1 MNSPGRIKTQRN
13 RVFYRICGLQRNIV
27 IVKKPGFWLPV
38 RPNLKSTSAMTNNP
52 KKLTIRNKSFEWGKR
67 TYLMGVLNV
76 TPDSFSDGGDFN
88 TIESAVA
95 QAENMVLKSGVDI
108 IDIGGQSTRPG
119 AAEIS
124 LAEEIDR
131 VIPVV
136 QMLRQKAD
144 IFGSIPISVDTT
156 RADVAQA
163 AVEAGADIINDISGA
178 TFDSEMLSTVSK
190 LAVPIILMHIRGTPQ
205 TMQKL
210 TDYRDLIGEIGEFL
224 ESRIAAAVAAG
235 IDKSQIIIDPGI
247 GFAKTYSQNLEIL
260 RELPKFRS
268 LNCPILVGVSRK
280 SFIGQILNQP
290 FAKQRVWGTAAA
302 CTGAIA
308 NSADILRVHD
318 VREMHDVCQV
328 ADAIFRYQS

>member
-1 MNSPGRIKTQRN
+1 
-13 RVFYRICGLQRNIV
+13 
-27 IVKKPGFWLPV
+27 
-38 RPNLKSTSAMTNNP
+38 MTNTLS
-52 KKLTIRNKSFEWGKR
+52 KITIRNKIFEWGKR
-67 TYLMGVLNV
+67 TYLMGVLNI

-88 TIESAVA
+88 TIESALA
-95 QAENMVLKSGVDI
+95 QAENMVKCGVDI

-124 LAEEIDR
+124 LQQELDR
-131 VIPVV
+131 VIPVIEI
-136 QMLRQKAD
+136 LRQKAD
-144 IFGSIPISVDTT
+144 IFAGIPISVDTT
-156 RADVAQA
+156 RAQVAKA
-163 AVEAGADIINDISGA
+163 SIEAGADIVNDISGA
-178 TFDSEMLSTVSK
+178 TFDSEMLSTVAK
-190 LAVPIILMHIRGTPQ
+190 LKVPIILMHLRGTPQ

-224 ESRIAAAVAAG
+224 QGQISLAVAAG

-260 RELPKFRS
+260 RELPKFRD

-290 FAKQRVWGTAAA
+290 LAKQRVWGTAAA

-328 ADAIFRYQS
+328 ADAIFRNQS

>member
-1 MNSPGRIKTQRN
+1 MT
-13 RVFYRICGLQRNIV
+13 
-27 IVKKPGFWLPV
+27 
-38 RPNLKSTSAMTNNP
+38 TNNP
-52 KKLTIRNKSFEWGKR
+52 KKLTIRNQSFEWGKR

-88 TIESAVA
+88 TLESALE
-95 QAENMVLKSGVDI
+95 QAENMVKSGVDI

-124 LAEEIDR
+124 LEEEIDR
-131 VIPVV
+131 VIPVI

-156 RADVAQA
+156 RADVASA
-163 AVEAGADIINDISGA
+163 AVAVGADIINDISGA
-178 TFDSEMLSTVSK
+178 TFDSEMLSTAAK
-190 LAVPIILMHIRGTPQ
+190 LAVPIVLMHIRGTPQ

-210 TDYRDLIGEIGEFL
+210 TDYRDLIGEISDFL

-235 IDKSQIIIDPGI
+235 IDKSQIVIDPGI

-260 RELPKFRS
+260 RELPKFR
-268 LNCPILVGVSRK
+268 LLDCPILVGVSRK
-280 SFIGQILNQP
+280 SFIGHILNQP
-290 FAKQRVWGTAAA
+290 EAKQRVWGTAAA

-318 VREMHDVCQV
+318 VKEMHDVCQV
-328 ADAIFRYQS
+328 ADAIFRNQS

>member
-1 MNSPGRIKTQRN
+1 MNDR
-13 RVFYRICGLQRNIV
+13 
-27 IVKKPGFWLPV
+27 
-38 RPNLKSTSAMTNNP
+38 
-52 KKLTIRNKSFEWGKR
+52 KLTIRNKTFEWGKR

-88 TIESAVA
+88 TIESALA
-95 QAENMVLKSGVDI
+95 QAENMVKSGVDI

-124 LAEEIDR
+124 LAEELDR

-136 QMLRQKAD
+136 NMLRQKAD
-144 IFGSIPISVDTT
+144 IFGSVPISVDTT
-156 RADVAQA
+156 RAQVAKA
-163 AVEAGADIINDISGA
+163 AVDAGADIVNDISGA

-190 LAVPIILMHIRGTPQ
+190 LGVPIIFMHLRGTPQ
-205 TMQKL
+205 TMQKM

-260 RELPKFRS
+260 RELPKFS
-268 LNCPILVGVSRK
+268 FLECPILVGVSRK

-290 FAKQRVWGTAAA
+290 LAKQRVWGTAAA

-328 ADAIFRYQS
+328 ADAIFRNQS

>member
-1 MNSPGRIKTQRN
+1 MTVNRN
-13 RVFYRICGLQRNIV
+13 
-27 IVKKPGFWLPV
+27 
-38 RPNLKSTSAMTNNP
+38 
-52 KKLTIRNKSFEWGKR
+52 KLTIRNKSFEWGKR

-88 TIESAVA
+88 TIESALI
-95 QAENMVLKSGVDI
+95 QAENMVKYGVDI

-124 LAEEIDR
+124 LQEELDR

-136 QMLRQKAD
+136 EMLRQKAD

-163 AVEAGADIINDISGA
+163 AVTAGADIINDISGA
-178 TFDSEMLSTVSK
+178 TFDSAMLSTVAK
-190 LAVPIILMHIRGTPQ
+190 LKVPIILMHLRGTPQ
-205 TMQKL
+205 TMQTL
-210 TDYRDLIGEIGEFL
+210 TDYRDLIEEIGEFL
-224 ESRIAAAVAAG
+224 QSRIAAAIAAG
-235 IDKSQIIIDPGI
+235 IDKYQIIIDPGI
-247 GFAKTYSQNLEIL
+247 GFAKTYSQNLQIL
-260 RELPKFRS
+260 RELRKFIF

-328 ADAIFRYQS
+328 ADAIFRTQS

>member
-1 MNSPGRIKTQRN
+1 M
-13 RVFYRICGLQRNIV
+13 
-27 IVKKPGFWLPV
+27 
-38 RPNLKSTSAMTNNP
+38 
-52 KKLTIRNKSFEWGKR
+52 
-67 TYLMGVLNV
+67 MGVLNV

-88 TIESAVA
+88 TIESALA
-95 QAENMVLKSGVDI
+95 QAENMVKSGVDI

-124 LAEEIDR
+124 LSEEIDR

-156 RADVAQA
+156 RADVASA

-235 IDKSQIIIDPGI
+235 IDKSQIVIDPGI

-260 RELPKFRS
+260 RELPKFRF
-268 LNCPILVGVSRK
+268 LDCPILVGVSRK

-290 FAKQRVWGTAAA
+290 EAKQRVWGTAAA

-308 NSADILRVHD
+308 NLADILRVHD
-318 VREMHDVCQV
+318 VKEMHDVCQV
-328 ADAIFRYQS
+328 ADAIFRNQS

>member
-1 MNSPGRIKTQRN
+1 
-13 RVFYRICGLQRNIV
+13 
-27 IVKKPGFWLPV
+27 
-38 RPNLKSTSAMTNNP
+38 MTNNHN
-52 KKLTIRNKSFEWGKR
+52 KITIRNKVFEWGKR

-76 TPDSFSDGGDFN
+76 TPDSFSDGGDFI
-88 TIESAVA
+88 TTESALA
-95 QAENMVLKSGVDI
+95 QAENMVKSGVDI

-124 LAEEIDR
+124 LTEELNR

-136 QMLRQKAD
+136 EMLRQKVD
-144 IFGSIPISVDTT
+144 IFADTPISVDTT
-156 RADVAQA
+156 RAEVAKA

-178 TFDSEMLSTVSK
+178 TFDSKMLSTVAQ
-190 LAVPIILMHIRGTPQ
+190 LQVPIILMHIRGTPQ
-205 TMQKL
+205 TMQKM

-260 RELPKFRS
+260 RALPKFS
-268 LNCPILVGVSRK
+268 FLECPILVGVSRK

-290 FAKQRVWGTAAA
+290 EAKQRVWGTAAA

-328 ADAIFRYQS
+328 ADAIFRNQS

>member
-1 MNSPGRIKTQRN
+1 MTA
-13 RVFYRICGLQRNIV
+13 
-27 IVKKPGFWLPV
+27 
-38 RPNLKSTSAMTNNP
+38 KSG
-52 KKLTIRNKSFEWGKR
+52 KFTIRNKAFEWGKR

-76 TPDSFSDGGDFN
+76 TPDSFSDGGDFYS
-88 TIESAVA
+88 IESALA
-95 QAENMVLKSGVDI
+95 QAENMVKSGVDI

-124 LAEEIDR
+124 LTEELNR

-136 QMLRQKAD
+136 EMLRQKAD
-144 IFGSIPISVDTT
+144 FFADTPISVDTT
-156 RADVAQA
+156 RAEVAKA
-163 AVEAGADIINDISGA
+163 AVEAGADLINDISGA
-178 TFDSEMLSTVSK
+178 TFDLEMLSTVSK
-190 LAVPIILMHIRGTPQ
+190 LGVPIILMHLRGTPQ
-205 TMQKL
+205 TMQKM

-247 GFAKTYSQNLEIL
+247 GFAKTYNQNLEIL
-260 RELPKFRS
+260 RELPKFS
-268 LNCPILVGVSRK
+268 FLDCPILVGVSRK

-290 FAKQRVWGTAAA
+290 EAKQRVWGTAAA

-318 VREMHDVCQV
+318 VREMHDVCLV
-328 ADAIFRYQS
+328 ADAIFRNQS